1 MTTLTMIRVSVA
13 NLHDRDTLAKFLRF
27 SDIAVHDDGDGVLLV
42 DFSNFD
48 LDEQAQLKL
57 VQRLIAAWQQT
68 RQQPIQADIAP
79 VAD

>member
-1 MTTLTMIRVSVA
+1 MTMIRVRLA
-13 NLHDRDTLAKFLRF
+13 DPQDRYTLAKFLRF

-68 RQQPIQADIAP
+68 REQPIQADIAP